1 MKNKYFL
8 FLVFIFVG
16 GYFTVFA
23 QKKHIIEGFVRDSL
37 KKPIESVSLTIRKGD
52 NIIAF
57 SNSDEKG
64 FFSIAYEIEE
74 DTLNLTLVA
83 SSLGYKNQVFELD
96 TKQEKRVYHIV
107 LETQDF
113 MLNEVVVSEKI
124 AIRQSDDT
132 TSYRA
137 DAFRDKN
144 DKVIEDIL
152 KKLPGFEIS
161 KSGAISVYGK
171 SIDKIL
177 VEGDDLMN
185 SNYKIISRNLSAD
198 MVEKVQVIDRYTED
212 PLMKGIATSN
222 RQVLN
227 LTFKADRKSTLFGNA
242 DTGFGTSERFEESLN
257 LISFM
262 KKAKIYTLGNY
273 NTIGKN
279 SMGDM
284 TQNMLANDENDNL
297 FQRSI
302 KTEYININEISLPNF
317 QSQQVNFNNALLLAP
332 TFIMKPS
339 SKFIIKG
346 GGSLYKDRNILQ
358 ENSDYQ
364 FLTENL
370 VKFAEIKT
378 ITKKMFD
385 FKGNIEAVFYP
396 NPKSRIRF
404 LSNWGNSL
412 TNSNGGLQSNSRT
425 NTQNLDNSSNTFE
438 SRLFYTNRINTQV
451 AFNLEVFHFDNS
463 SSQLYDV
470 NSVQKLFLPIIDD
483 STANLNQYLVSP
495 YKYSGIISQYLIKKD
510 KNKFVIQAGIN
521 VGQEKLSS
529 NIKFD
534 NSMIDGK
541 NSLKQT
547 DFVVNTIFERELN
560 NFRLNLDCPIHFSD
574 FQFADNQRKELFY
587 LTPKIGLLWKKYNNQ
602 FNLIYSFG
610 AKSPQISDLSKF
622 YILNNYRNFQQ
633 GTSDFLQIKS
643 NNLYLNYTYKDLFEQ
658 LFFNATFLYFKN
670 HNAYNTSLQINNDF
684 NINTLY
690 QSNVANN
697 LYTFSLG
704 INKFLTF
711 IHSTIKLKSNFSL
724 FNFQNQLNSSEI
736 RNINSFNSKY
746 EIGLRSVWKKGVN
759 YHVGAEFNS
768 NTQILVKG
776 NNFNNKTVSSF
787 VEFIFTFSPKLNAQF
802 DFERYSF
809 PNSAT
814 VSANF
819 LSGRINYEIK
829 PNALTISL
837 LGKNLT
843 NNRTFSYN
851 YISDYQKSFR
861 TYNVLRRYLMISA
874 NFRF

>member
-8 FLVFIFVG
+8 FLVFIFLGV
-16 GYFTVFA
+16 YSTVFA
-23 QKKHIIEGFVRDSL
+23 QKNYIIEGFVRDSL
-37 KKPIESVSLTIRKGD
+37 KNPIESVSLTIRKGD

-64 FFSIAYEIEE
+64 FFSIAYEAE
-74 DTLNLTLVA
+74 DTLKLTLVA
-83 SSLGYKNQVFELD
+83 SSLGYKSQVFELD
-96 TKQEKRVYHIV
+96 TKQVKRVYNII
-107 LETQDF
+107 LQSQDF
-113 MLNEVVVSEKI
+113 MLNEVIVSEKI

-144 DKVIEDIL
+144 DKVIEDLL

-185 SNYKIISRNLSAD
+185 SNYKVISRNLSAD
-198 MVEKVQVIDRYTED
+198 LVEKVQVIDRYTED
-212 PLMKGIATSN
+212 PLMKGIVTSN

-242 DTGFGTSERFEESLN
+242 EIGFGTSERFDERVN

-279 SMGDM
+279 PMGDM
-284 TQNMLANDENDNL
+284 SENALPNDETDNL
-297 FQRSI
+297 FQRNT
-302 KTEYININEISLPNF
+302 KTEYVNINEISLPDF

-332 TFIMKPS
+332 TFIVKPS

-346 GGSLYKDRNILQ
+346 GGSFYKDRNVLQ
-358 ENSDYQ
+358 ESSNYQ

-370 VKFAEIKT
+370 VNFTEIKT

-385 FKGNIEAVFYP
+385 FKGNMEAVFYP
-396 NPKSRIRF
+396 NSKSRIRF
-404 LSNWGNSL
+404 LSNWSNNL
-412 TNSNGGLQSNSRT
+412 TNNNGGLQNNSRT

-438 SRLFYTNRINTQV
+438 SRLFYTNRINEQV
-451 AFNLEVFHFDNS
+451 AFNLEVFHLNNS
-463 SSQLYDV
+463 SSQRYDV
-470 NSVQKLFLPIIDD
+470 NSIQKLFLPIIND
-483 STANLNQYLVSP
+483 STANLNQYLTSP
-495 YKYSGIISQYLIKKD
+495 YKYSGFVSQYLIKKD
-510 KNKFVIQAGIN
+510 KNKFAVQAGVN

-534 NSMIDGK
+534 NSMLDGK
-541 NSLKQT
+541 NVLKQT
-547 DFVVNTIFERELN
+547 DFVVNTTFEREMN
-560 NFRLNLDCPIHFSD
+560 NFRINLDCPIHFSD
-574 FQFADNQRKELFY
+574 FQYADNQRKELFY
-587 LTPKIGLLWKKYNNQ
+587 VTPKIGLLWKKSNNQ
-602 FNLIYSFG
+602 LNFIYSFG
-610 AKSPQISDLSKF
+610 AKSPQISELSRF
-622 YILNNYRNFQQ
+622 YVLNNYRNFQE
-633 GTSDFLQIKS
+633 GTNDFLQVRS
-643 NNLYLNYTYKDLFEQ
+643 SNLYVNYAYKDLFEQ

-670 HNAYNTSLQINNDF
+670 KNAYNTSLQINNDF

-690 QSNVANN
+690 QSNIANN

-711 IHSTIKLKSNFSL
+711 IHSTIKLKSDFAL

-759 YHVGAEFNS
+759 YHIGAEFNS
-768 NTQILVKG
+768 NTQMIVKG
-776 NNFNNKTVSSF
+776 NNFNNKTLSSF
-787 VEFIFTFSPKLNAQF
+787 AEFIFTFSPKLNAQF

-809 PNSAT
+809 PNT
-814 VSANF
+814 TTFSANF
-819 LSGRINYEIK
+819 LSYRINYEVK
-829 PNALTISL
+829 PNALTVTL

-843 NNRTFSYN
+843 NNRAFSYN

-861 TYNVLRRYLMISA
+861 TYNVLSRYLMISA